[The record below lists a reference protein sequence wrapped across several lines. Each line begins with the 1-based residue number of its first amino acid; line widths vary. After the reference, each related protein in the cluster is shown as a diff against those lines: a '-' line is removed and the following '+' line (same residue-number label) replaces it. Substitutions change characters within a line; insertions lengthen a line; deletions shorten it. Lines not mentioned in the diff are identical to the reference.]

1 MIRIEADGEEV
12 VINEFVQK
20 LIEDVI
26 MSMVKNLKGSE
37 NAMDVS
43 IFIESD

>member
-26 MSMVKNLKGSE
+26 MSMVKNLKGFES
-37 NAMDVS
+37 AKDVS
-43 IFIESD
+43 ISIESD

>member
-26 MSMVKNLKGSE
+26 MSMVKNLKGAE

>member
-1 MIRIEADGEEV
+1 MIRIEADGEEM

-26 MSMVKNLKGSE
+26 MSMVKNLKGAE